1 MTNHDWDNTPLW
13 IQPILVTRDVFT
25 NTFLNQW
32 DGSLQIDNKH
42 NRIATASIFA
52 GEKNADNSFTGVI
65 MGKLQCETPQNN
77 GGAPSYETG
86 YGLYGRHN
94 GHHTFGIN
102 TNGTAY
108 LGDSAQAQL
117 MFKAGVTDG
126 NKTDV

>member
-42 NRIATASIFA
+42 NRIATASVFA

-65 MGKLQCETPQNN
+65 MGKLACETPQKNN
-77 GGAPSYETG
+77 GAPSYETG
-86 YGLYGRHN
+86 YGIYGRHN
-94 GHHTFGIN
+94 GNHTFGLN
-102 TNGTAY
+102 VDGTAY
-108 LGDSAQAQL
+108 LGDSSQAQL
-117 MFKAGVTDG
+117 MFKAGVQDG
-126 NKTDV
+126 DKDDV